1 LNLLI
6 EIFYIN
12 DCSTLRDIINNL
24 FNEGIEMNKLE
35 DKYIEESKRLIVS
48 LREKKARNNNRI
60 NVYEN

>member
-1 LNLLI
+1 MNLLI